1 MPSYIFSPVVLEE
14 LKDKMREAQNH
25 SDTLAGLRFL
35 QEFYLLIE
43 LILSSTFS
51 HVYLETFYTHVYI

>member
-1 MPSYIFSPVVLEE
+1 MEE
-14 LKDKMREAQNH
+14 LKDKMREAQTH

-43 LILSSTFS
+43 FILSSTFS
-51 HVYLETFYTHVYI
+51 HVYLEMPYAHVYI